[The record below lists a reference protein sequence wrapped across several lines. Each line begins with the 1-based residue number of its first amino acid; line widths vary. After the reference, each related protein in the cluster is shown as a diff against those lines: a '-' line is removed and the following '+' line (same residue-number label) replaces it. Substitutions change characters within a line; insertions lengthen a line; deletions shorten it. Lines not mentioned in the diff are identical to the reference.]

1 VALVE
6 ILSALRR
13 EGDEEVAR
21 ITAESDMTVAAVM
34 RSAREQAR
42 QEEARAATARDG
54 ALANE
59 AEVIR
64 HRADLHVERRLQ
76 EAREAVFQEILG
88 RAKDRL
94 SRYRGDS
101 EYPATLEALLE
112 ECRAFLGT
120 IEVVMA
126 DQQDAELVESMLSRL
141 RPAQL
146 QPTLECWGG
155 AVAHNGKG
163 VFVRNTLE
171 ERLGRAEADLRQ
183 QIGDLVPGLGG
194 RSELGGSS

>member
-1 VALVE
+1 MALVE

-21 ITAESDMTVAAVM
+21 ITAERDMAVAAVM
-34 RSAREQAR
+34 RSAREQAK
-42 QEEARAATARDG
+42 QVEATAATARDG
-54 ALANE
+54 ARTNE
-59 AEVIR
+59 ADVMR

-94 SRYRGDS
+94 SRYRRDP

-112 ECRAFLGT
+112 ECLTFLGT
-120 IEVVMA
+120 IEVVIA
-126 DQQDAELVESMLSRL
+126 DQRDAELVESMLSRL
-141 RPAQL
+141 DPAQL

-155 AVAHNGKG
+155 VVAHDGKG

-171 ERLGRAEADLRQ
+171 ARLGRAEADLRR
-183 QIGDLVPGLGG
+183 QIGDLVPGLDG